1 MIDETETKVVRYCGF
16 IKKHTIQYNE
26 RGQPLYSS
34 NCCFNYKKNIIE
46 NRKKDIC
53 VTDSRARAVVV
64 VIYAE
69 KLGFS
74 YTGFSSTTTKIF
86 VNETGIVMNF

>member
-1 MIDETETKVVRYCGF
+1 MKLKQKLYVTVDSQRNIQFSTMKEASLSIRPIVVL
-16 IKKHTIQYNE
+16 IT
-26 RGQPLYSS
+26 
-34 NCCFNYKKNIIE
+34 KNIIE

-74 YTGFSSTTTKIF
+74 YTGFFLYNYQNICK
-86 VNETGIVMNF
+86 